1 MADCSP
7 SCSSSRES
15 TPVDYDDEP
24 ASKPAPLEHVSEAET
39 QNSAFLR
46 LPVDIF
52 KCVTDYLDRDA
63 AACLKRLCRGMS
75 RSQVVD
81 ELLFRHPIQA
91 DDVKDVRRLDWKYR
105 LNGLHR
111 WNNFKKAVND
121 SNRHYVQKIAM
132 SHWCSIA
139 DFQWIQDNLPSL
151 ISLELAAIKD
161 FVWTPEETWTW
172 AQLADNCAKLFAQI
186 EELEV
191 SNWADYNAHSRIEYS
206 YAYQDYRFRQ
216 KFRLSRRR
224 DGGSVR
230 NPRGTKCLGAISE
243 GAVRRLCS
251 DPLHSL

>member
-1 MADCSP
+1 
-7 SCSSSRES
+7 
-15 TPVDYDDEP
+15 
-24 ASKPAPLEHVSEAET
+24 
-39 QNSAFLR
+39 
-46 LPVDIF
+46 
-52 KCVTDYLDRDA
+52 
-63 AACLKRLCRGMS
+63 
-75 RSQVVD
+75 
-81 ELLFRHPIQA
+81 
-91 DDVKDVRRLDWKYR
+91 VKDVRRLDWKYR